1 MPALHDYLLRH
12 AQQNPDGIFL
22 LEAESGRTLT
32 YAQTLRATRAVH
44 RLFGT
49 KPRRILLATPNGLC
63 SAIAWLSAL
72 TGGHTLAPISP
83 DAPLLE
89 RARLAKQVTADVL
102 ISEQQTDSS
111 IASQATVLTRDDF
124 EKLIAAAR
132 GAQEAE
138 LCADE
143 TALALTEGHCFLRT
157 SGSTGEPKGLVL
169 DARQIVWAADHV
181 RASHELGSADRGFTA
196 LPLSHVNAPVVSL
209 CASLI
214 AGGSVVIARRFS
226 RSHFWE
232 TLKRNAVTWV
242 SAVPTMLAM
251 LLTTEK
257 ASFLPGVLRFVR
269 SASAPLPLTVL
280 EAFER
285 RFGVAVIETYG
296 LSEAA
301 SQIAANPV
309 PPGERRPGSVGRP
322 TGVTIR
328 ICQSRARS
336 EDEPLSDAVTGT
348 VGEICVRGPS
358 VIARYVDGRA
368 PDAFVDGW
376 FRTGD
381 LGYFDQDGYLYIV
394 GRKRDV
400 IIRGGENVAPREV
413 EEAILATS
421 CVRDVAVVGAPHPL
435 YGQRVIAYV
444 VPSLPWTATTAE
456 ALRRACALRLS
467 AYKIPEHFVA
477 VKELPR
483 SPFGKLQR
491 QPLQAAAAALAIPPA
506 NQDWAHESA
515 DSAKEAFISMTRNSR
530 ECW

>member
-1 MPALHDYLLRH
+1 MSALHDYLLRN
-12 AQQNPDGIFL
+12 AQQNPEGIFL

-32 YAQTLRATRAVH
+32 YAQTLSATRAVH
-44 RLFGT
+44 RLLGT
-49 KPRRILLATPNGLC
+49 RPRRILLAAPNGLC
-63 SAIAWLSAL
+63 SAIVWLSAL

-89 RARLAKQVTADVL
+89 QARLAKQVTPDVL
-102 ISEQQTDSS
+102 IVERQTSASS
-111 IASQATVLTRDDF
+111 VSHATVLTCDDL
-124 EKLIAAAR
+124 ERMIAAA
-132 GAQEAE
+132 QENE
-138 LCADE
+138 LGADE
-143 TALALTEGHCFLRT
+143 SAPAPAEGHCFLRT
-157 SGSTGEPKGLVL
+157 SGSTGEPKGILL
-169 DARQIVWAADHV
+169 DARQIIWAAEHI
-181 RASHELGSADRGFTA
+181 RASHELTSADRGFTA

-214 AGGSVVIARRFS
+214 AGSSLVIARHFS

-232 TLKRNAVTWV
+232 TLERYAVTWA

-257 ASFLPGVLRFVR
+257 PPFLPGVLRFVR
-269 SASAPLPLTVL
+269 SASAPLPVTVL

-285 RFGVAVIETYG
+285 RFGVAVVETYG

-309 PPGERRPGSVGRP
+309 PPGERRSGSVGRP
-322 TGVTIR
+322 TGVAIR
-328 ICQSRARS
+328 ICQSRARPK
-336 EDEPLSDAVTGT
+336 DEPLSDVGVGT
-348 VGEICVRGPS
+348 IGEICVCGPS
-358 VIARYVDGRA
+358 VITRYVDGQA

-381 LGYFDQDGYLYIV
+381 LGYFDQDGYLYVV

-400 IIRGGENVAPREV
+400 IIRGGENIAPREV

-421 CVRDVAVVGAPHPL
+421 CVRDVAVVGAPDPL
-435 YGQRVIAYV
+435 YGQRVIAYI
-444 VPSLPWTATTAE
+444 VPAIPWTPTTAE

-483 SPFGKLQR
+483 TPFGKLQR
-491 QPLQAAAAALAIPPA
+491 QPLRTAAATLAVP
-506 NQDWAHESA
+506 
-515 DSAKEAFISMTRNSR
+515 
-530 ECW
+530 

>member
-1 MPALHDYLLRH
+1 MPILHDYLLRN
-12 AQQNPDGIFL
+12 AQQNPEGIFL

-32 YAQTLRATRAVH
+32 YAQTLSATRAVH
-44 RLFGT
+44 RLLGT
-49 KPRRILLATPNGLC
+49 RPRRILLAAPNGLC
-63 SAIAWLSAL
+63 SAIVWLSAL
-72 TGGHTLAPISP
+72 MGGHTLAPISP

-89 RARLAKQVTADVL
+89 QARLAKQVTPDVL
-102 ISEQQTDSS
+102 IVERQTSVGGVS
-111 IASQATVLTRDDF
+111 HVTILTCDDF
-124 EKLIAAAR
+124 EQLIAAAQENEL
-132 GAQEAE
+132 GADAS
-138 LCADE
+138 AP
-143 TALALTEGHCFLRT
+143 APAEGHCFLRT
-157 SGSTGEPKGLVL
+157 SGSTGEPKGILL
-169 DARQIVWAADHV
+169 DARQIVWAAEHI
-181 RASHELGSADRGFTA
+181 RASHELTSADRGFTA

-214 AGGSVVIARRFS
+214 AGSSLVIARHFS

-232 TLKRNAVTWV
+232 TLERYAVTWV

-257 ASFLPGVLRFVR
+257 PPFLPGVLRFVR
-269 SASAPLPLTVL
+269 SASAPLPVTVL

-285 RFGVAVIETYG
+285 RFGVAVVETYG

-309 PPGERRPGSVGRP
+309 PPGERRSGSVGRP
-322 TGVTIR
+322 TGVAIR
-328 ICQSRARS
+328 ICQPRTRP
-336 EDEPLSDAVTGT
+336 EDEPLSDVVVGT
-348 VGEICVRGPS
+348 IGEICVCGPG
-358 VIARYVDGRA
+358 VITRYVDGQA

-381 LGYFDQDGYLYIV
+381 LGYFDQDGYLYVV

-400 IIRGGENVAPREV
+400 IIRGGENIAPREV

-421 CVRDVAVVGAPHPL
+421 YVRDVAVVGAPDLL
-435 YGQRVIAYV
+435 YGQRVVAYV
-444 VPSLPWTATTAE
+444 VSAAPWTPTTAE

-483 SPFGKLQR
+483 TPFGKLQR
-491 QPLQAAAAALAIPPA
+491 QPLRTAAAALAVP
-506 NQDWAHESA
+506 
-515 DSAKEAFISMTRNSR
+515 
-530 ECW
+530 